1 MYIQMFKYQ
10 GSAEINEF
18 IKTGKSNQERHSNLI
33 GIILKEARILVQWSG
48 KTKRILG
55 PFL

>member
-1 MYIQMFKYQ
+1 MYIQIFKYQ